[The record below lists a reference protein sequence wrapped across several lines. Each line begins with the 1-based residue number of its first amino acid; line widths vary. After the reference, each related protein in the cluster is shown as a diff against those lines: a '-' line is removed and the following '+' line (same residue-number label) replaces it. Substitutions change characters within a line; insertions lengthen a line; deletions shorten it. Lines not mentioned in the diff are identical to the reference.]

1 MKWQVLRS
9 YFLLLRIGALM
20 HWRGMQSVHEK
31 VQSARVRDSSR
42 RGNVEFEELCR
53 AVDLACIFYPRRVL
67 CLQRSAATVL
77 LLRAHGF
84 KAELVIGVQ
93 TLPFASHA
101 WVEINNVVV
110 NDKPYV
116 SELYRPLERC

>member
-1 MKWQVLRS
+1 MKWQVLQI
-9 YFLLLRIGALM
+9 YLLLFRIDALM
-20 HWRGMQSVHEK
+20 RWRGMQSLH
-31 VQSARVRDSSR
+31 ARVLNAPVHDRNEP
-42 RGNVEFEELCR
+42 GNAALHTLCH
-53 AVDLACIFYPRRVL
+53 AVDLACIFYPRKVL

-84 KAELVIGVQ
+84 KAEMVIGVQ

-101 WVEINNVVV
+101 WVEINSVVV